1 MSNKSTQ
8 ENEIVPET
16 DNDDRQSKP
25 QHKTETYEDDGRTR
39 EQKTGKSKRE
49 NMKNGRQSKFD
60 NLLKGIRNH
69 GKITTKEIKREKIEY
84 MQKYPP

>member
-1 MSNKSTQ
+1 MATR
-8 ENEIVPET
+8 ENSVVLET
-16 DNDDRQSKP
+16 DSDDCKSKP
-25 QHKTETYEDDGRTR
+25 QHKTETYENEGRTR

-49 NMKNGRQSKFD
+49 YKKNGRQTKID